1 MFFKNSN
8 FSKYFNHGSKI
19 NNLLLFSNSIARF
32 LEMLNNLYNT
42 FLKLFSCQLFRVFVR
57 FGCKWKRFYF
67 QLVIQLSEKIFCFP
81 IFEIIIKSIG
91 GIKLFSLFFIFW
103 IDRPFTLILSIFLF
117 WTCLILFFL
126 LLIKLIFILT
136 LHLIFFNFIFS
147 LLRL

>member
-19 NNLLLFSNSIARF
+19 NNLLLFSNAIARF

-91 GIKLFSLFFIFW
+91 GIKLFSLISY
-103 IDRPFTLILSIFLF
+103 LSCINSQNSLFLY
-117 WTCLILFFL
+117 
-126 LLIKLIFILT
+126 
-136 LHLIFFNFIFS
+136 FS
-147 LLRL
+147 LLFSSLYSSYKFLNFIKESNF